1 VPRLSWPAAWA
12 AAGAVAAALLAAN
25 IAAPPVLAG
34 SVAGTQAVRLLY
46 TTPPHPS
53 PSPGSDGT
61 PPTAPGDPRACP
73 PPPPPSG
80 SFRGVV
86 GLCWT
91 ASSDATEVAEYR
103 VRMLTADG
111 FVDVA
116 STSRTTA
123 VVTGLGGDR
132 TYTFYVVARDAA
144 GNVSPPSALVSAP
157 ALGAGPTPTPAP
169 DDTTPPTRPTDLQGD
184 CVPDFNGTSF
194 CWTPSTDDTGIAG
207 YDVYRRTATGWTRAG
222 RDVPGTA
229 RSFTE
234 AGYSSVPGQQ
244 YTYFTPGGSYVYF
257 VVAKDAAGNVSLPS
271 DLVTST
277 VPADYPTH
285 SASPTPPATCRVDYE
300 SWSWPGGFAAG
311 VKITNIGSADI
322 DGWELRFAFPE
333 QGQELTSGY
342 SATWSQS
349 GRDVTAVNADWNST
363 IKPGASVHIGFN
375 GTHTGAN
382 ADPRSFT
389 LNLRT
394 CVVS

>member
-1 VPRLSWPAAWA
+1 MPRLSWPAGWV

-25 IAAPPVLAG
+25 ITAPPVLAG
-34 SVAGTQAVRLLY
+34 SVAQMHAVRML
-46 TTPPHPS
+46 TTVSPS
-53 PSPGSDGT
+53 PSASPGADVR
-61 PPTAPGDPRACP
+61 PPTGPGDLRACP

-80 SFRGVV
+80 SFQGSV

-91 ASSDATEVAEYR
+91 ASTDNTGVAEYR
-103 VRMLTADG
+103 VYMLTANG
-111 FVDVA
+111 FVLVA
-116 STSRTTA
+116 STFQTTA

-132 TYTFYVVARDAA
+132 TYAFYVVARDAA

-169 DDTTPPTRPTDLQGD
+169 TDTTQPTKPTGLQGD
-184 CVPDFNGTSF
+184 CVPDFNGTSL
-194 CWTPSTDDTGIAG
+194 CWTGSTDDVGVTG
-207 YDVYRRTATGWTRAG
+207 YDVYRRTDTGWARVA
-222 RDVPGTA
+222 RDLPATA

-234 AGYSSVPGQQ
+234 AGYSNVPGQQ
-244 YTYFTPGGSYVYF
+244 YMYFSPGRSYVYV
-257 VVAKDAAGNVSLPS
+257 VVAKDAAGNVSEPS

-277 VPADYPTH
+277 VPSDYPTH
-285 SASPTPPATCRVDYE
+285 SASPTPAATCRVEYD
-300 SWSWPGGFAAG
+300 SWTWPGGFGAN

-333 QGQELTSGY
+333 QGQQLTSGY

-349 GRDVTAVNADWNST
+349 GRDVTAVNADWNAT

-382 ADPRSFT
+382 PDPRSFT